1 MKTNP
6 FQKPLTFGDFV
17 ERSYRVWGARMAL
30 GMIRLAARARL
41 IEFSGQR
48 RIEIP

>member
-6 FQKPLTFGDFV
+6 RRKPLTLGDFV
-17 ERSYRVWGARMAL
+17 EGSYRVWGARKAV
-30 GMIRLAARARL
+30 GVIRLAAKARL

-48 RIEIP
+48 RIVIS